1 MEIPSSNES
10 EMKFDRKKRKGGRL
24 IRKREMVRESIVN
37 WERERNIIKT
47 ESNTYFRWEFEM
59 NVKSREISEE
69 RRE

>member
-37 WERERNIIKT
+37 WERERNETLSKLKVIP
-47 ESNTYFRWEFEM
+47 
-59 NVKSREISEE
+59 ISGGSSK
-69 RRE
+69 